1 MEEQKVYVVYKDGQ
15 VYQDS
20 GKKIAYLQERY
31 AKQLVTVA
39 SKKDAELLYEATRFK
54 NKEMISNI
62 RWYHLSKEEEK
73 YWIDKAREH
82 YEIKVFVEEKI
93 L

>member
-39 SKKDAELLYEATRFK
+39 SKRDAEYLYEPTRF
-54 NKEMISNI
+54 NGKEMISNI
-62 RWYHLSKEEEK
+62 RFKQLSSKEQK
-73 YWIDKAREH
+73 QWIDKARSR
-82 YEIKVFVEEKI
+82 YEIKVFIEEKSK
-93 L
+93 